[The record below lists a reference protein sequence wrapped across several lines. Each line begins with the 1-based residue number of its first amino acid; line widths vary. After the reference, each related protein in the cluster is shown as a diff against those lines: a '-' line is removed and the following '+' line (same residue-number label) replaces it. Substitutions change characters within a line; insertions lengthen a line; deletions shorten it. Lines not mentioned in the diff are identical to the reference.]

1 MKPVSTP
8 SVTDGVETPNAV
20 LSSDGFSISREKL
33 NILRHSIGY
42 DDNGGD
48 RYPNARSL
56 DERRNHFVT
65 SPKDKDGILCQELVA
80 AGYMCDHGPATIT
93 GGGNHLYQVTEEG
106 RAVVLLH
113 KPFVPKLTPSKRRYQ
128 RWLDADC
135 GIPFREW
142 LGIKRKKRC

>member
-1 MKPVSTP
+1 MA
-8 SVTDGVETPNAV
+8 TDSQVKSEPQV
-20 LSSDGFSISREKL
+20 RCDDGFSISVAKL

-48 RYPNARSL
+48 RYPNARSM

-80 AGYMCDHGPATIT
+80 AGYMQDHGPATIT

-113 KPFVPKLTPSKRRYQ
+113 KPVPPRLTPSKKRYQ
-128 RWLDADC
+128 QFLDADC
-135 GIPFREW
+135 GRPFREW
-142 LGIKRKKRC
+142 LGIKRKRC